1 METLFIQF
9 YNKNQK
15 TYIMKRISFL
25 LIGFLILFSSCEKFR
40 NNRAEVKLE
49 GKWELV
55 KSEYGDEEV
64 DLTGRVQTLTFY
76 DSNDKEYAGLTANY
90 GVMENSYNGFTYTS
104 NFEYF
109 VTEKGSTLNLYLE
122 FNSPQNAS
130 TFQLS
135 NPDLNFKGPNK
146 FIMSAKNPDGL
157 ESKFTFKRIK

>member
-1 METLFIQF
+1 
-9 YNKNQK
+9 
-15 TYIMKRISFL
+15 MKRITFL

-55 KSEYGDEEV
+55 KSEYGGEEV
-64 DLTGRVQTLTFY
+64 DLTGRTQTLTFY

-90 GVMENSYNGFTYTS
+90 GVMENSYDGFTYTS

-109 VTEKGSTLNLYLE
+109 VTEKGTTLNLYLE

-135 NPDLNFKGPNK
+135 NPDLNFKGRNK

-157 ESKFTFKRIK
+157 ESKFTFNRIK